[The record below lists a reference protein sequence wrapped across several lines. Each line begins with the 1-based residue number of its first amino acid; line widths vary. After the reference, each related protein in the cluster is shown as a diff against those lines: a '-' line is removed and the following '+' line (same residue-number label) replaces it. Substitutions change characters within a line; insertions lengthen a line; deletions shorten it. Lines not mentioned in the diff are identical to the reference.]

1 MAEFNDFTLN
11 KDSYAAFD
19 AQSLKSL
26 IITRLNTNNFFTDQ
40 NFEGSNLNSLIDI
53 IAYAYH
59 VLLFYLNRTASE
71 STFTTAELFENI
83 NKIVK
88 ILNYN
93 PVGNQTAILSFLAQA
108 NASLPSNTYTIP
120 RYSYF
125 SINGTNYSFNQD
137 ITFLKNTNNTEI
149 LTDLQE
155 NNLLYQGLYT
165 EYPTYVGIGE
175 PFETFTL
182 TVVDSTG
189 QNVPIDHFNIDVYV
203 KDNSV
208 ETPKWAKWSVTQSL
222 FLERSNSEVYE
233 IRLNE
238 NERYEIRFGNN
249 VTGKQLN
256 PGDEV
261 AIYYL
266 KTNGTTGE
274 VGPGLLNN
282 NKLFFYNTT
291 RFNTIRTD
299 TTPEN
304 LNIITSQ
311 QVNDI
316 EFSNIDASTSFISR
330 ESVSSIKNNATNT
343 FRGQYRLITSED
355 FINYVMKNYSNI
367 ISSVKAVNNW
377 DYISGHLK
385 YYFDLGVSRPNLES
399 RVLFNQVKFADSC
412 NFNNIYV
419 YAVPK
424 LEKLTSLTTRASY
437 LNSAQKQLLL
447 NDLQKIKL
455 TTSEIII
462 NDPVYVAVDI
472 GTGFPGEPLSPGVS
486 VNSYLEISRDI
497 TSKRNPESLKE
508 QISKVFR
515 NYFSTLKDNLGS
527 VINITEITNLILDI
541 PESGITDINTKR
553 IEGDTTITIPGISLV
568 IYNPVYPEKDIIVT
582 TQDYQLPY
590 FKYPFLHNTLDF
602 INKIKI
608 VTPSITSLTREY

>member
-1 MAEFNDFTLN
+1 MAEFNDFTLE
-11 KDSYAAFD
+11 KDSYVAFD

-26 IITRLNTNNFFTDQ
+26 IITRLNSNNFFTDQ
-40 NFEGSNLNSLIDI
+40 NFEGSNLSSLIDI

-59 VLLFYLNRTASE
+59 VLLFYLNRTGSE
-71 STFTTAELFENI
+71 STFTTAELFENV

-108 NASLPSNTYTIP
+108 NASLPPNTYTIP

-125 SINGTNYSFNQD
+125 SINGTNYSFNKD
-137 ITFLKNTNNTEI
+137 VTFIKNSSDTEI
-149 LTDLQE
+149 LTDLQD
-155 NNLLYQGLYT
+155 NNLLYQGIYS
-165 EYPTYVGIGE
+165 EYPIYVGVGE
-175 PFETFTL
+175 PFETLTL
-182 TVVDSTG
+182 TVVDATG

-203 KDNSV
+203 KDNTVDS
-208 ETPKWAKWSVTQSL
+208 PKWSKWSPVQSL

-266 KTNGTTGE
+266 KTNGVIGE

-282 NKLFFYNTT
+282 NKMFFYNTT

-304 LNIITSQ
+304 LNIITTQ
-311 QVNDI
+311 QVNNI
-316 EFSNIDASTSFISR
+316 EFSNIDASTTYIPR
-330 ESVSSIKNNATNT
+330 ESVSNIKNNASNT
-343 FRGQYRLITSED
+343 FRSQYRLITAED
-355 FINYVMKNYSNI
+355 FINYVSKNYSNI

-385 YYFDLGVSRPNLES
+385 YYFDLGVSLPNLES

-412 NFNNIYV
+412 NFNNIYL

-424 LEKLTSLTTRASY
+424 LEKLTSLTTRGSY
-437 LNSAQKQLLL
+437 LNSAQKQLIL
-447 NDLQKIKL
+447 NDLQKVKV
-455 TTSEIII
+455 TTSEIIV

-472 GTGFPGEPLSPGVS
+472 GTNFPGEPLSPS
-486 VNSYLEISRDI
+486 ISDNSFLEISRDI
-497 TSKRNPESLKE
+497 TSKRNPEALKD
-508 QISKVFR
+508 QITKIFR
-515 NYFSTLKDNLGS
+515 NYFSTLRDNLGS
-527 VINITEITNLILDI
+527 VINITEITNQILAI
-541 PESGITDINTKR
+541 PESGIIDINTKR
-553 IEGDTTITIPGISLV
+553 IEGDTTITIPGVCLV
-568 IYNPVYPEKDIIVT
+568 VYNPVYPEKDITVT

-590 FKYPFLHNTLDF
+590 FKYPFLNNSLDF
-602 INKIKI
+602 ANKIRI
-608 VTPSITSLTREY
+608 ITPSITSLTKEY